1 MKKKLTAPAPAHVAI
16 HGDGCT
22 PVQRVV
28 RFPHEWD
35 LVESEW
41 DEETGAAMHTYER
54 TVLTGSDPHE
64 LGIPV
69 VEVLKVAA
77 PQPQGRRHIGWR
89 WHDGTRT
96 RSHDKEGRPQHY

>member
-28 RFPHEWD
+28 RLAGEWD

-41 DEETGAAMHTYER
+41 DEETGAAIHTYER
-54 TVLTGSDPHE
+54 EIKTCDSLMTLEERTETV
-64 LGIPV
+64 
-69 VEVLKVAA
+69 KVSAA
-77 PQPQGRRHIGWR
+77 QPQGRRHIGWR